1 MEQTSQQEGPYDD
14 GLAPPPNL
22 PSPAAPQSGTVE
34 QAEAMQQ
41 QNNVPEKFRGPW
53 YHETYDNIGALDN
66 QHDEWTWFTRSPS
79 GETIWGET
87 VLIAYVVAV
96 PENSKVHATSN
107 KGDKVGHEGERGKAG
122 QVRYWRYGQAEQSP
136 DLAISDRTCPA
147 SSLSR
152 FEPNTRDVPLSA
164 KWTEG

>member
-1 MEQTSQQEGPYDD
+1 MEQTSRQERPYDD

-34 QAEAMQQ
+34 QAEAIQQ

-107 KGDKVGHEGERGKAG
+107 KGDKVGHEGEDAFLTGGCRSAG
-122 QVRYWRYGQAEQSP
+122 
-136 DLAISDRTCPA
+136 RT
-147 SSLSR
+147 SR
-152 FEPNTRDVPLSA
+152 S
-164 KWTEG
+164 